1 MSIYSFSITKHIRDD
16 MYKTEFIDLEVSDEE
31 YRNINNDDGNYS
43 KTSALASRKLGEKV
57 KANGFPTKINTIS
70 RKESRSKKSTNKSSN
85 KKSFWK
91 PLWAIPFKFIWLLIK
106 LPFKL
111 IFSK

>member
-1 MSIYSFSITKHIRDD
+1 MAIYSFSITKHIRDD
-16 MYKTEFIDLEVSDEE
+16 MYNTEFIDLELSDEE
-31 YRNINNDDGNYS
+31 YRSINNDDEKYS
-43 KTSALASRKLGEKV
+43 KTSALASRKLGDKV
-57 KANGFPTKINTIS
+57 QANGFPSKLNTI
-70 RKESRSKKSTNKSSN
+70 RAKESGSKRGVKKSST

-91 PLWAIPFKFIWLLIK
+91 PLWAIPFKFIWWLIK

>member
-1 MSIYSFSITKHIRDD
+1 MAIYSFSITKHIRDD
-16 MYKTEFIDLEVSDEE
+16 MYKTESIDLELSDEE
-31 YRNINNDDGNYS
+31 YRSINNDDEKYS
-43 KTSALASRKLGEKV
+43 KTSALASRKLGDKV
-57 KANGFPTKINTIS
+57 QANGFPSKLNTIS
-70 RKESRSKKSTNKSSN
+70 VKESGSKKGVKKSST

-91 PLWAIPFKFIWLLIK
+91 PLWAIPFKFIWWLIK